1 MSRTFHNR
9 IVRRFAVAIA
19 HGDSGTCNP
28 KFVWEWAQKYADA
41 EPNDA

>member
-1 MSRTFHNR
+1 
-9 IVRRFAVAIA
+9 VRRFAVAIA